1 MPPIFRKRN
10 GRITDE
16 QPCIAQIWAAFL
28 LSGLAVTTPICGQA
42 LAETP
47 VVIRDPARD
56 PHSAAIAEA
65 SARFVIPEH
74 WIRAVMQ
81 AESAGDARAVS
92 HAGAMGLMQVMP
104 GTWSVLRED
113 HGLGAD
119 PFDPR
124 DNILAGTAYLRA
136 MLDRYGTVG
145 GMLAAYN
152 AGPGRYDSYLSEGRP
167 LPAETRAYVAM
178 LAPRLDGTAP
188 LPSRATVADWREAA
202 LFTDRSAAHP
212 PRNGGNPDA
221 GRPSLEAGSAAPDP
235 GIFVARPG
243 AEARPWP

>member
-1 MPPIFRKRN
+1 MPPIFLKRN
-10 GRITDE
+10 GRITVE
-16 QPCIAQIWAAFL
+16 RPCIAQIWAAFL
-28 LSGLAVTTPICGQA
+28 LSGLAVTTPIYSQA
-42 LAETP
+42 LAEIP

-81 AESAGDARAVS
+81 AESAGDPRAVS

-124 DNILAGTAYLRA
+124 DNIIAGTAYLRA

-152 AGPGRYDSYLSEGRP
+152 AGPGRYDAYLSEGRR

-188 LPSRATVADWREAA
+188 LPSRATVADWREAS

-212 PRNGGNPDA
+212 LQNGGSPDA
-221 GRPSLEAGSAAPDP
+221 GRPARETGPVAPNRA
-235 GIFVARPG
+235 IFVVRPG
-243 AEARPWP
+243 VETRP

>member
-1 MPPIFRKRN
+1 MALIRSKRSN
-10 GRITDE
+10 RITVE
-16 QPCIAQIWAAFL
+16 RPCIAQIWAVFL
-28 LSGLAVTTPICGQA
+28 LAGLAVTTPTSGPA
-42 LAETP
+42 LAEIP
-47 VVIRDPARD
+47 VVIRDSARD
-56 PHSAAIAEA
+56 PHAAAIAEA
-65 SARFVIPEH
+65 SVRFAIPEH

-81 AESAGDARAVS
+81 AESAGDPRAVS

-104 GTWSVLRED
+104 GTWAVLRQD
-113 HGLGAD
+113 HGLGTD

-152 AGPGRYDSYLSEGRP
+152 AGPGRYDAYLSEGRR

-178 LAPRLDGTAP
+178 LAPRLDGAAP
-188 LPSRATVADWREAA
+188 LPNRATVADWREAV

-212 PRNGGNPDA
+212 QRNGGNPIA
-221 GRPSLEAGSAAPDP
+221 GRPSLEAGSAAPEP

-243 AEARPWP
+243 TETRP

>member
-1 MPPIFRKRN
+1 MALIRSQRSN
-10 GRITDE
+10 RITVE
-16 QPCIAQIWAAFL
+16 RPCIARIWAAFL
-28 LSGLAVTTPICGQA
+28 LSGLAVTTPTSGPA
-42 LAETP
+42 LAEIP

-56 PHSAAIAEA
+56 PHAAAIAEA
-65 SARFVIPEH
+65 SVRFAIPEH

-81 AESAGDARAVS
+81 AESAGDPRAVS

-104 GTWSVLRED
+104 GTWTVLRQD
-113 HGLGAD
+113 HGFGND

-152 AGPGRYDSYLSEGRP
+152 AGPGRYDAYLSDGRQ

-188 LPSRATVADWREAA
+188 LLAPKVVADWREAG
-202 LFTDRSAAHP
+202 LFSDRSAAHP
-212 PRNGGNPDA
+212 LQNNRNLDA
-221 GRPSLEAGSAAPDP
+221 GRPARESVQVRSNP
-235 GIFVARPG
+235 GIFVARPD
-243 AEARPWP
+243 AETRP

>member
-1 MPPIFRKRN
+1 MQLIRSQCSVRQTVMHA
-10 GRITDE
+10 RIAHI
-16 QPCIAQIWAAFL
+16 CVAL
-28 LSGLAVTTPICGQA
+28 LLLGVAVTGPVTGPA
-42 LAETP
+42 LAEEP
-47 VVIRDPARD
+47 DDLRDPIRDPHAT
-56 PHSAAIAEA
+56 AIAEA
-65 SARFVIPEH
+65 SARFAIPEH
-74 WIRAVMQ
+74 WIRSVMQ
-81 AESAGDARAVS
+81 VESAGDPRAVS

-104 GTWSVLRED
+104 GTWAVLRQNHD
-113 HGLGAD
+113 LGAD

-124 DNILAGTAYLRA
+124 DNIIAGTAYLRA

-152 AGPGRYDSYLSEGRP
+152 AGPGRYDAHLSEGRR

-188 LPSRATVADWREAA
+188 LSTPTVVADWREAT
-202 LFTDRSAAHP
+202 LFADRSAEHP
-212 PRNGGNPDA
+212 QRNGENPDA
-221 GRPSLEAGSAAPDP
+221 GRTSLEAGSATLEP

>member
-1 MPPIFRKRN
+1 MALIRSKRSN
-10 GRITDE
+10 RITVE
-16 QPCIAQIWAAFL
+16 RPCIAQIWAAFL
-28 LSGLAVTTPICGQA
+28 LSGLAVTTPTSGPA
-42 LAETP
+42 LAEIP

-56 PHSAAIAEA
+56 PHAAAIAEA
-65 SARFVIPEH
+65 SVRFAIPEH

-92 HAGAMGLMQVMP
+92 HAGALGLMQVMP
-104 GTWSVLRED
+104 GTWTVLRQD
-113 HGLGAD
+113 HGLGAN

-152 AGPGRYDSYLSEGRP
+152 AGPGRYDAYLSEGRP

-178 LAPRLDGTAP
+178 LAPRLDGAAP
-188 LPSRATVADWREAA
+188 LPNRATAADWREAV

-212 PRNGGNPDA
+212 LQNGRSTDANRPARETGQVGPNPD
-221 GRPSLEAGSAAPDP
+221 
-235 GIFVARPG
+235 IFIARPG
-243 AEARPWP
+243 AETQR

>member
-10 GRITDE
+10 GQITVE
-16 QPCIAQIWAAFL
+16 RPCIAQIWAAFL
-28 LSGLAVTTPICGQA
+28 LSGLAVTTPIYSQA

-56 PHSAAIAEA
+56 PHSVAIAEA

-81 AESAGDARAVS
+81 AESAGDPRAVS

-124 DNILAGTAYLRA
+124 DNIIAGTAYLRA

-152 AGPGRYDSYLSEGRP
+152 AGPGRYDAYLSEGRP

-188 LPSRATVADWREAA
+188 LSSRATVPDWREAA
-202 LFTDRSAAHP
+202 LFTYSSPAHP
-212 PRNGGNPDA
+212 PQSGHSPDV
-221 GRPSLEAGSAAPDP
+221 GRPARETGQVGANV

-243 AEARPWP
+243 AETWP

>member
-1 MPPIFRKRN
+1 MALISSKRSN
-10 GRITDE
+10 RITVE
-16 QPCIAQIWAAFL
+16 RPCIAQIWAAFL
-28 LSGLAVTTPICGQA
+28 LSGLAATPPISGPA
-42 LAETP
+42 FAETP
-47 VVIRDPARD
+47 AVIRDPASD
-56 PHSAAIAEA
+56 LHGAAIAEA
-65 SARFVIPEH
+65 SVRFAIPEH

-81 AESAGDARAVS
+81 AESAGDPHAVS

-124 DNILAGTAYLRA
+124 DNIIAGTAYLRA

-152 AGPGRYDSYLSEGRP
+152 AGPGRYDAYLSEGRP

-178 LAPRLDGTAP
+178 LAPRLDGKAP
-188 LPSRATVADWREAA
+188 LPNRATVADWREAG
-202 LFTDRSAAHP
+202 LFADSSAAHP
-212 PRNGGNPDA
+212 LQNGGSPDA
-221 GRPSLEAGSAAPDP
+221 DRPARETGPAAPNP
-235 GIFVARPG
+235 GIFVARPD
-243 AEARPWP
+243 AETRP